1 MARLGYPRYSLASSF
16 AVGCSLPICHER
28 QFIFFHIPRCG
39 GTSIEEAFALQKHDS
54 LFGTAIVRDQT
65 IAVHHMTAQNLLDAD
80 LLDRRT
86 FDAYFKFTVVRDPF
100 DRMASD
106 YRWQRRH
113 DYHGEF
119 ARLTFQ
125 QYLDRAET
133 VVQEETYLE
142 RRHYDHFR
150 PMLDYC
156 LYDGE
161 LMVDD
166 ILRLENIDLDIERL
180 RPRLG
185 DGQLHCT
192 NASPDYSALRTP
204 ENLGR
209 VYEIYAADKLLCDNI
224 ETLLQ

>member
-1 MARLGYPRYSLASSF
+1 
-16 AVGCSLPICHER
+16 
-28 QFIFFHIPRCG
+28 
-39 GTSIEEAFALQKHDS
+39 
-54 LFGTAIVRDQT
+54 
-65 IAVHHMTAQNLLDAD
+65 MTAQNLLDAD
-80 LLDRRT
+80 LLDRKT

-119 ARLTFQ
+119 ATLTFQ
-125 QYLDRAET
+125 QFLNKVETVVREEAYLDRR
-133 VVQEETYLE
+133 Y
-142 RRHYDHFR
+142 YDHFR

-161 LMVDD
+161 VMVDD

-180 RPRLG
+180 RPWLG
-185 DGQLHCT
+185 DGQLQST
-192 NASPDYSALRTP
+192 NARTDYSALRTP

-209 VYEIYAADKLLCDNI
+209 VYEIYAADKLLWDNI